1 MNELIT
7 VNENSLVVF
16 NNKELNAVQ
25 LFEQEEIA
33 KIVETVKT
41 ELSKEVFDVSED
53 KGRKELQKRF
63 KQIHKWS
70 KLLDN
75 VGKEHVAVLKS
86 RPKIVDGN
94 RKYMRDE
101 LEGFADK
108 IRQPLTEWE
117 QAEEQRKKDILARIN
132 DIDPFLGGIVTIQP
146 GERSTESLKALAEK
160 AALTEI
166 DESFAEFQGQAQ
178 KTKDDA
184 ILKLSGLIAIQM
196 RQEAEAAAL
205 EQQRK
210 EQEAKE
216 QAEREAR
223 IAQEA
228 ADKARREAEEKAAE
242 ERQALEL
249 KAEKERQEAI
259 RREREAKEA
268 QERAER
274 EKIAAEE
281 RAKLEQEQAVKAE
294 QERHRKEM
302 EAQKAKEEAERKA
315 AEKKAANKQHRAK
328 INNNI
333 VLDLFNHVGIPETT
347 AKMLVEAIAKG
358 KIRNVTINY

>member
-7 VNENSLVVF
+7 VNENLVVF

-41 ELSKEVFDVSED
+41 ELSKEVFDVSEET
-53 KGRKELQKRF
+53 GRKELQKRY
-63 KQIHKWS
+63 KQIRKWS
-70 KLLDN
+70 KLLDD
-75 VGKEHVAVLKS
+75 VGKEHVAVLKN

-101 LEGFADK
+101 LEGFADVVRK
-108 IRQPLTEWE
+108 PLTEWE
-117 QAEEQRKKDILARIN
+117 QAEEKRKQDILARIN
-132 DIDPFLGGIVTIQP
+132 DFDPFLGGIVTIQP
-146 GERSTESLKALAEK
+146 GERSTESLKSLAEK

-178 KTKDDA
+178 KTKDDV

-228 ADKARREAEEKAAE
+228 ADKARKEAEEKAAA

-249 KAEKERQEAI
+249 KAEKERQEA
-259 RREREAKEA
+259 KEA

-274 EKIAAEE
+274 GKIAAEE

-294 QERHRKEM
+294 QERHRKEL
-302 EAQKAKEEAERKA
+302 EAQKAKEEAERKV
-315 AEKKAANKQHRAK
+315 AEKKAENKRHRAK
-328 INNNI
+328 INNAI
-333 VLDLFNHVGIPETT
+333 LDEFLDFMSEPK
-347 AKMLVEAIAKG
+347 AKELIAKIA
-358 KIRNVTINY
+358 KNEIPHVTINY